1 MTVDAL
7 MIREGSKRIP
17 TDAMDVDP
25 RHTVRRPVLER
36 DPPRRT
42 AGTPGRERAAYAVHR
57 YRDTPE
63 RYPPI

>member
-1 MTVDAL
+1 
-7 MIREGSKRIP
+7 
-17 TDAMDVDP
+17 MDVDP

-63 RYPPI
+63 RYPPYLSAIYIVYIDR